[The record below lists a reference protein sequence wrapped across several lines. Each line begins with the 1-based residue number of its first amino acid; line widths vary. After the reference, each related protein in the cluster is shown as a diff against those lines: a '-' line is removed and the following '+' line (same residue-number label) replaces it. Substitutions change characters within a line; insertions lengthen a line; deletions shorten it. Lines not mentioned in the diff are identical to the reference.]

1 MNGLMRKFDYDRYYK
16 QLESM
21 QEPIMASELPK
32 VKLNLKGVRQYTRE
46 KGVSIAS
53 LTDAEKKLFM
63 ES

>member
-1 MNGLMRKFDYDRYYK
+1 MNGPTRKFDYARYYK
-16 QLESM
+16 QLEVM
-21 QEPIMASELPK
+21 PEPIMASELPK
-32 VKLNLKGVRQYTRE
+32 AKLNLKGVRQYARE